1 MYRLETPGDYVFFVV
16 LSVLV
21 GAMGVLML
29 IFPTEPLP
37 EDPDAYRKVHGVLR
51 EFKDE
56 RPRRSTAVT
65 FTVEN
70 DPQVFVSYS
79 APTAESARDWQAG
92 RTFVEFFVLA
102 RMDDAPGGVSRL
114 PAYGLKVEGQ
124 ELRSLRD
131 DIAFHNAGA
140 VGWPALMPIG
150 LGVAGLIVLVL
161 RWRQRSAAQALAAG
175 SASSRR
181 SR

>member
-1 MYRLETPGDYVFFVV
+1 MYRLQTPADYVFFVV
-16 LSVLV
+16 TFVLV
-21 GAMGVLML
+21 GAMGVLL
-29 IFPTEPLP
+29 LLSPTEPLP
-37 EDPDAYRKVHGVLR
+37 EGPDAYRKVHGVLR

-70 DPQVFVSYS
+70 DPQLFVSYS
-79 APTAESARDWQAG
+79 APTPESARHWQAG

-102 RMDDAPGGVSRL
+102 GRDDARGGVSRI

-124 ELRSLRD
+124 ELRSLHD
-131 DIAFHNAGA
+131 DITFHNAGT
-140 VGWPALMPIG
+140 VGWMALMPLV
-150 LGVAGLIVLVL
+150 LGVVGLIATAL

-175 SASSRR
+175 ASSSRR

>member
-1 MYRLETPGDYVFFVV
+1 MYRLETPADYVFFVV
-16 LSVLV
+16 LSVLI
-21 GAMGVLML
+21 GTMGVLL
-29 IFPTEPLP
+29 LLFPIEPLP
-37 EDPDAYRKVHGVLR
+37 EDPEAYRKVHGVLR

-65 FTVEN
+65 FTVAD
-70 DPQVFVSYS
+70 DPQLFVSYS
-79 APTAESARDWQAG
+79 APTPESARHWQAG
-92 RTFVEFFVLA
+92 RTFVEFFVVA
-102 RMDDAPGGVSRL
+102 RRDDARGGVSRL

-150 LGVAGLIVLVL
+150 LGLVGLIVIAL
-161 RWRQRSAAQALAAG
+161 RWRQRSAAQALATG
-175 SASSRR
+175 SSSSRR

>member
-92 RTFVEFFVLA
+92 RTFVEFFVT
-102 RMDDAPGGVSRL
+102 RRDDARGGVSRL